1 MKSIK
6 WIGQVLSKF
15 DLAIARTLE
24 RLAGYFTELC
34 TSETWLKL
42 FGLLLV
48 ATGFSVFTFS
58 IGIKLFYRHPLVLFG
73 IWILLEQFDDFVQLP
88 PRCILKDIQLC
99 LYKYLK
105 RWVLYPIIAYA
116 KQIKMQ
122 DVALTRIRLLLKME
136 AVVK

>member
-1 MKSIK
+1 MNRPSPKYIWFSDSKNIRALS
-6 WIGQVLSKF
+6 WIFHGIMHF
-15 DLAIARTLE
+15 W
-24 RLAGYFTELC
+24 
-34 TSETWLKL
+34 ETWLKL

-48 ATGFSVFTFS
+48 AMGFSIFIFS
-58 IGIKLFYRHPLVLFG
+58 VGIKLFYRHPLVLFG

-116 KQIKMQ
+116 KQIKIQ